1 VRARLALV
9 VVLASACAASP
20 ERAPPETPPETGA
33 PPDTSDWAGVRTE
46 LARRVEIDQQARQAF
61 LDNTTEIDL
70 ELAHQIEAIDAD
82 NTAWMKDLVERNG
95 WPTLAQVGAE
105 GSGNAWLLVQHADQD
120 VDFQERCLAL
130 LEGAVARGEA
140 EKKHLAYLH
149 DRVAMHRGRP
159 QRYGTQFMQRDGG
172 LEPYE
177 LEDPA
182 RVDEWRAEAG
192 LGTLAE
198 YREQIEGL

>member
-1 VRARLALV
+1 MRATAALAAT
-9 VVLASACAASP
+9 LASACAAP
-20 ERAPPETPPETGA
+20 REVV
-33 PPDTSDWAGVRTE
+33 DWAGVRSE
-46 LARRVEIDQQARQAF
+46 LARRVEVDQQARQAF
-61 LDNTTEIDL
+61 LDGTEIDL
-70 ELAHQIEAIDAD
+70 EVAHRIETIDAD
-82 NTAWMKDLVERNG
+82 NTAWMKDLVERHG
-95 WPTLAQVGAE
+95 WPTIAEVGEE

-120 VDFQERCLAL
+120 VDFQERCLKL
-130 LEGAVARGEA
+130 LEAAVGRGEA
-140 EKKHLAYLH
+140 ERKHLAYLH

-198 YREQIEGL
+198 YRKQIEGL